1 MYALSSLLFKVY
13 FFGGSEMSDSK
24 YMKLAIKLAQK
35 GAGYVN
41 PNPMV

>member
-1 MYALSSLLFKVY
+1 
-13 FFGGSEMSDSK
+13 MSDSK

-41 PNPMV
+41 PN

>member
-1 MYALSSLLFKVY
+1 
-13 FFGGSEMSDSK
+13 MSDSK

-41 PNPMV
+41 P